1 MNNSKTNRKTLSKRI
16 LCLLAIGLVCSFTM
30 SVYASGAKLN
40 TFMEQQQAKLTIQ
53 GKVIDSKGE
62 PLIGVSV
69 TVKGTIDG
77 TLTDLDGAYSIT
89 TTTDA
94 SLTFTYVGY
103 KSQTI
108 VVGNQKSINVTMIE
122 DVTMMDEVIVVGYGV
137 MKKSDVTGAISS
149 VKSDA
154 IGRQPV
160 SNVAQALQGQAPGVI
175 VTSNSGAPGGSI
187 NVRIRGIGT
196 VNNSDPLYVVDG
208 MPVSNIDY
216 LSTSD
221 IQSMEIL
228 KDASATAIYGAR
240 GANGVVLITTKQ
252 GKAGNT
258 TVTLDAY
265 YGASKIN
272 NKLDLLNGSQWYDL
286 QTEINKVRG
295 SAPIDLS
302 KVSRDT
308 STDWMKEI
316 TRTAAIQSYN
326 LGISGGM
333 VDEYTYNL
341 GVGYIDQEGTI
352 KKTDYQRLSLRQNV
366 EKTVIKKILSI
377 GTNLNISQSKTN
389 KILEGSNTVGIVNSA
404 IKLEPV
410 IPVRDANG
418 NYGYSPYVDYNNPVA
433 DIDFTNNKSKIT
445 SIVGNIYA
453 DLNFLKYFKFKTS
466 FGVDMRKTDDY
477 QFTPVYTVSSYQKN
491 TVNMVTRGYLKY
503 DYYVWEN
510 TLNYNRVF
518 AQKHT
523 LNALVGYTRE
533 WGRTETL
540 EGSKKNTPND
550 NPDLQYLD
558 AAQDASSAT
567 ATGIAYESAL
577 ISYLGRINYD
587 FDDRY
592 LITASVRRD
601 GSSRFGSKHQYG
613 NFPSFALGWKVSN
626 EDFFKNL
633 NADWVSSLKLRAGWG
648 RIGNQNIDNYIY
660 QNLLSSNIQYSYLFG
675 NGSAQQLFQ
684 GLTAVKMGNADVKWE
699 TTESTNVGLDANF
712 LNGRL
717 NFSGEYYYKKTKDML
732 VTEPIPN
739 YLGFESGPV
748 TNIGSAENKGFEF
761 DVSWRDQISTDF
773 SYNVGFNIS
782 TIKNKMLSIGS
793 GSPLTGGSLRNGNAT
808 ITRVGDPIGAFYG
821 YKTNGL
827 VQTAEQLAEVK
838 KLQPNAELG
847 DVVFVNTNGDQT
859 LSDKDKVIIGNP
871 IPDFIYAINLGFAYK
886 GFDMNMQWGGTVG
899 NDIFNA
905 MRYYTYDLSSV
916 TNKDVKVLNYWR
928 ADNTNTNIPRLAG
941 KDVNDNMRIS
951 DRYVENG
958 SYLRLRNIQLGYT
971 FPVSLT
977 KKAYMQKLRI
987 YVTGQ
992 NLLTFT
998 SYSGADPEVGQI
1010 TSTNYLSRG
1019 VDIGTYP
1026 QAMTIT
1032 GGVSITF

>member
-1 MNNSKTNRKTLSKRI
+1 MNNSKTHMKI
-16 LCLLAIGLVCSFTM
+16 LCLLAIGLICS
-30 SVYASGAKLN
+30 SVGNIYAYSLKSDGVV
-40 TFMEQQQAKLTIQ
+40 EQQQARVTVQ
-53 GKVIDSKGE
+53 GKVIDSQGE
-62 PLIGVSV
+62 PLVGVSV
-69 TVKGTIDG
+69 TIKGTTNG
-77 TLTDLDGAYSIT
+77 TMTDIDGAYSIAT
-89 TTTDA
+89 TSDA
-94 SLTFTYVGY
+94 TLVFTYIGY
-103 KSQTI
+103 KAQSI
-108 VVGNQKSINVTMIE
+108 AVGNQTNISITMEE
-122 DVTMMDEVIVVGYGV
+122 DAQMMDEVIVVGYGV

-154 IGRQPV
+154 ISRQPV
-160 SNVAQALQGQAPGVI
+160 ANVAQALQGQVPGVI

-252 GKAGNT
+252 GKAGKT

-265 YGASKIN
+265 YGASKVV
-272 NKLDLLNGSQWYDL
+272 NKLDLLDGPQWYDL

-302 KVSRDT
+302 KVDRNT

-352 KKTDYQRLSLRQNV
+352 KKTDYQRLSFRQNI
-366 EKTVIKKILSI
+366 EKTIIKKTLVL
-377 GTNLNISQSKTN
+377 GTNLNISQSRTN

-410 IPVRDANG
+410 IPVRDEDG
-418 NYGYSPYVDYNNPVA
+418 NYGFSPYVDYNNPVA
-433 DIDFTNNKSKIT
+433 DIDFTNNKSKTT

-453 DLNFLKYFKFKTS
+453 DLNFLKYFKFKSS

-477 QFTPVYTVSSYQKN
+477 IFNPTYEVSSYQKN
-491 TVNMVTRGYLKY
+491 PVNMVTRGYLKS
-503 DYYVWEN
+503 DYFVWEN
-510 TLNYNRVF
+510 TLNYTRTF
-518 AQKHT
+518 AEKHSV
-523 LNALVGYTRE
+523 NALVGYTRE

-540 EGSKKNTPND
+540 EGSKKNTPNND
-550 NPDLQYLD
+550 FDLQYLD
-558 AAQDASSAT
+558 AAQDGSSAT
-567 ATGIAYESAL
+567 AVGTAYESAL

-592 LITASVRRD
+592 LFTASIRRD
-601 GSSRFGSKHQYG
+601 GSSRFGSDHQYG

-633 NADWVSSLKLRAGWG
+633 NAGWVSSLKLRAGWG
-648 RIGNQNIDNYIY
+648 RIGNQNIDNYMY

-675 NGSAQQLFQ
+675 NGSAQQLYQ
-684 GLTAVKMGNADVKWE
+684 GLVAVKMGNANVKWE
-699 TTESTNVGLDANF
+699 TTESTNIGLDANF
-712 LNGRL
+712 LSGRL
-717 NFSGEYYYKKTKDML
+717 TFSGEYYYKKTKDML
-732 VTEPIPN
+732 ITEPIPN
-739 YLGFESGPV
+739 YLGFETGPM

-761 DVSWRDQISTDF
+761 NIDWRDQIGDF

-782 TIKNKMLSIGS
+782 TIKHKMLSIGS
-793 GSPLTGGSLRNGNAT
+793 GSPITGGALRNGNAT
-808 ITRVGDPIGAFYG
+808 LTRVGDPIGAFYG

-827 VQTAEQLAEVK
+827 VQTEAQLTEVR
-838 KLQPNAELG
+838 KLQPNAQLG
-847 DVVFVNTNGDQT
+847 DVVFVNTNGDESLNDQ
-859 LSDKDKVIIGNP
+859 DKVVIGNP
-871 IPDFIYAINLGFAYK
+871 IPDFIYGINLGFGYK
-886 GFDMNMQWGGTVG
+886 GFDLNMQWGGTYG

-916 TNKDVKVLNYWR
+916 TNKDVAVLNYWR
-928 ADNTNTNIPRLAG
+928 PDNTNTNIPRLAG
-941 KDVNDNMRIS
+941 SDVNDNMRIS
-951 DRYVENG
+951 DRYVEDG

-971 FPVSLT
+971 FPVSFS

-992 NLLTFT
+992 NLFTFT
-998 SYSGADPEVGQI
+998 DYSGADPEVGQI